1 MYVRSSAPKVLV
13 CYNLS
18 PLLIC
23 HSVVSAFPSHG
34 HAVTYTCTFCKTS
47 RRIPAPPTL
56 LSQQVDVP
64 VPIAGPST
72 YPSES
77 QPSQPAQPHKPE
89 FIPADLHPPSETLDS
104 RQNQTRLRK
113 KKKPPPT
120 PRLPPFF
127 ARDVG
132 HVVFRGNERLPG
144 S

>member
-1 MYVRSSAPKVLV
+1 MYVRSSAPNVLV
-13 CYNLS
+13 YYNLS
-18 PLLIC
+18 RLSIS

-34 HAVTYTCTFCKTS
+34 HAVTYTCTSCKTC

-56 LSQQVDVP
+56 LSEHVDVP
-64 VPIAGPST
+64 VPITGPST
-72 YPSES
+72 SPSES
-77 QPSQPAQPHKPE
+77 QPAQRHKPE
-89 FIPADLHPPSETLDS
+89 SIPADLHPPSETLDS
-104 RQNQTRLRK
+104 RQNQTRLMK